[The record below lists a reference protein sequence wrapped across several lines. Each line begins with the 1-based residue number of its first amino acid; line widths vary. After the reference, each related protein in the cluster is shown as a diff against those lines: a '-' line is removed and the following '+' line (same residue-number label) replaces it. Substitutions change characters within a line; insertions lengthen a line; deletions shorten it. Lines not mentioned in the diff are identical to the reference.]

1 MKRNNLIR
9 LFMLPAALVVVAAV
23 IIAARNINSAVVTS
37 GQRQNFFQ
45 QFFIAGGPVV
55 WFVLF
60 PMSLLTV
67 YLVVE
72 HALTINRK
80 SLLGNSG
87 QLKNKIEKSDA
98 RRLRQALIE
107 RSDLVSVALR
117 DALDKGKGDWF
128 RMRSVM
134 QESLQ
139 DQAGKLLRKIEW
151 LSLIGGVSPMVG
163 LFGTVFGMIKLFNA
177 IVSAGGQPQP
187 AQLADGIGVAL
198 VTTFWGL
205 FIAIPA
211 LAVYGIFRNRIE
223 TLVSEAVTQSEEVI
237 PLLRDALN
245 ETAAGQTKSEAVKFT
260 NVPIVS
266 LQEKSPAKA
275 PVKNRA
281 ER

>member
-1 MKRNNLIR
+1 M
-9 LFMLPAALVVVAAV
+9 FMLPVALVVVAAV
-23 IIAARNINSAVVTS
+23 IIAARNMNSAAVAA
-37 GQRQNFFQ
+37 GQRQTSASSVEANFFE
-45 QFFIAGGPVV
+45 QFFIAGGSIV

-80 SLLGNSG
+80 TLLGNG
-87 QLKNKIEKSDA
+87 EQLKNKIKKSDTQ
-98 RRLRQALIE
+98 RLRQALAE
-107 RSDLVSVALR
+107 HSDLVSVALR

-128 RMRSVM
+128 RMRSVL

-139 DQAGKLLRKIEW
+139 DQAGILLRKIEW